1 MNFSEAV
8 VGGNRQNLC
17 VTQRDKQSEMQ
28 RKDSYKLQA
37 KLSHTHTHL
46 FIDLLGALVV
56 S

>member
-28 RKDSYKLQA
+28 RKDSYKLQGETI
-37 KLSHTHTHL
+37 THTH
-46 FIDLLGALVV
+46 ART
-56 S
+56 SS